1 MTAEAV
7 RSLQLI
13 KINEKKKKRSLSK
26 AEKTEVWTQ
35 ARVSVSSVAITK
47 YCELSDFKQQKFI
60 LFY

>member
-35 ARVSVSSVAITK
+35 ARVSVSRVAITK
-47 YCELSDFKQQKFI
+47 YCELGDFKQQKFI